1 MHHVN
6 TLLLSTAE
14 LARKPHLS
22 HVCQFAEML
31 PSVQTQAHC
40 RCLCYGLPY
49 AVQFASA
56 GRMCQ
61 IFVNA
66 AQCRRPGVH
75 LTPPLQ
81 CMKANCVFAQP
92 QSVCEMFAQSKLEQ
106 GIEDCIAVHAS
117 LCMQTRRQRKS
128 EPDCQIHPSRTD
140 MVSTN
145 CNRQQQQLAYGF
157 VNSRFESNKRQSITG
172 HQCLNHST
180 GSTFSVN
187 LTACCTSITM

>member
-6 TLLLSTAE
+6 TLLLSTSE
-14 LARKPHLS
+14 SARKPHLS

-81 CMKANCVFAQP
+81 CMKANCMFAQP
-92 QSVCEMFAQSKLEQ
+92 QSVCETFAQSKLEQ
-106 GIEDCIAVHAS
+106 RYSSALQYMLHCA
-117 LCMQTRRQRKS
+117 CK
-128 EPDCQIHPSRTD
+128 PDD
-140 MVSTN
+140 KEN
-145 CNRQQQQLAYGF
+145 L
-157 VNSRFESNKRQSITG
+157 
-172 HQCLNHST
+172 
-180 GSTFSVN
+180 N
-187 LTACCTSITM
+187 LTANFTPPEQTW